1 MFGGHLHRD
10 PRLCFQPL
18 RLTERGLCAGGE
30 ARVVTLV
37 PFAEHRGVE
46 VAPVG
51 LTNMLNP
58 GGAVLSFQ
66 LADERQQQ
74 RLLRGSRSGGS
85 DDGAGSSGNGSVPA
99 RGVVAHLL
107 VKGNGFLLLAAS
119 DAPRRV
125 LLDGVPVPFTHDTVA
140 GSVYIELVPAQ
151 KLTRDVTMSF

>member
-1 MFGGHLHRD
+1 M
-10 PRLCFQPL
+10 
-18 RLTERGLCAGGE
+18 
-30 ARVVTLV
+30 VTLA
-37 PFAEHRGVE
+37 PFVEHSGVE

-66 LADERQQQ
+66 LADERQQ
-74 RLLRGSRSGGS
+74 RVLRGGSRSGS
-85 DDGAGSSGNGSVPA
+85 EDGAGASSNGSAPA

-107 VKGNGFLLLAAS
+107 VKGNGYLLLAAS
-119 DAPRRV
+119 DTPRRV